1 MVQWVFFGLMVH
13 GDVMKILKFKDV
25 LKIET
30 QGKQYK
36 WKIVAWSAF
45 RNSDKIQW
53 TLQESQWFDQK
64 KDCIADFK
72 EKKWKMVMMLQTAG
86 GWRKLIE
93 ASIYALKILKLVM
106 HLISTCWDFPCLDD
120 HTRCVYINKREQLSK
135 FIWID
140 SGLTNGHDG
149 TS

>member
-1 MVQWVFFGLMVH
+1 MVH

-72 EKKWKMVMMLQTAG
+72 EKNEKWL
-86 GWRKLIE
+86 
-93 ASIYALKILKLVM
+93 
-106 HLISTCWDFPCLDD
+106 
-120 HTRCVYINKREQLSK
+120 
-135 FIWID
+135 
-140 SGLTNGHDG
+140 
-149 TS
+149 